1 MLSCVIIGGGPG
13 GLGPLIWAAQHGRL
27 ESWLDQGIAVVERR
41 PRLGGTLGRF
51 GIHSDSLGRS
61 YLECLE
67 APHLPKRLR
76 SLRTDPVTLE
86 MERYRDT
93 FPPLTLVDYYMHR
106 IGLALS
112 AMLGESDR
120 SRLHLCTEATAIR
133 LQEGGT
139 VAVDIVGPDGA
150 ADTLVARS
158 AIMALGGRQSW
169 TQQELRPGLTLSHCR
184 LRQVMPSDR
193 LLSGT
198 GLREADRLLM
208 QADGRRV
215 LILGG
220 AHSAY
225 SAAGALLELPAAA
238 RLGSGQIAIVQRR
251 RPRVFYPDRAAA
263 VADLYDVADSD
274 ICPRTHRVNR
284 MGGLRGH
291 GREIWRR
298 AAGRPQTRPEPRLA
312 VLHLQDFSAEELHTA
327 IEEAALVVP
336 CFGYRS
342 STLPVFDAS
351 GERLTLDA
359 DAGGIAVGEHCRLLA
374 GNGTSLPNL
383 FGIGLGTGYRL
394 PASMGGEPSFEG
406 QANSLWLYHN
416 DIGEVIYR
424 AVQELSDGASQ
435 ANGAMTRS
443 VSEEADVIPCP
454 IPSVLFV
461 DRKVA

>member
-1 MLSCVIIGGGPG
+1 MLSCIIIGGGPG

-27 ESWLDQGIAVVERR
+27 EGWLDQGIAVVERR
-41 PRLGGTLGRF
+41 TRLGGTLGRF

-67 APHLPKRLR
+67 APDLPKRLR

-120 SRLHLCTEATAIR
+120 SRLHLCTEATAIH
-133 LQEGGT
+133 LQDGGSI
-139 VAVDIVGPDGA
+139 AVDIVGPDGA
-150 ADTLVARS
+150 PGTLVARS

-169 TQQELRPGLTLSHCR
+169 TQLEVRPGLTLGHCR

-193 LLSGT
+193 LLSSA
-198 GLREADRLLM
+198 GLREADRLLT
-208 QADGRRV
+208 QAQGRRV

-225 SAAGALLELPAAA
+225 SAAGALLQLPAAA
-238 RLGSGQIAIVQRR
+238 TLSNGQIAIVQRR
-251 RPRVFYPDRAAA
+251 EPRIFYPDRAAA
-263 VADLYDVADSD
+263 AADLYDVADGD

-298 AAGRPQTRPEPRLA
+298 IARRPETLPEPRVA
-312 VLHLQDFSAEELHTA
+312 VLRLQDHSPEELRRM

-336 CFGYRS
+336 CFGYHS

-351 GERLTLDA
+351 GERLALQA
-359 DAGGIAVGEHCRLLA
+359 DTGGIAVEDHCRLLA
-374 GNGTSLPNL
+374 SDGTSLHNL

-394 PASMGGEPSFEG
+394 PASMGGEPSFNG

-416 DIGEVIYR
+416 DIGEIIYR
-424 AVQELSDGASQ
+424 AIQELRDGAGP
-435 ANGAMTRS
+435 ADGEAGRS
-443 VSEEADVIPCP
+443 LSEDPKMGRYP
-454 IPSVLFV
+454 LLSVRFV